1 MSMGTNIVIDV
12 AGRIDKLNN
21 DERQYEGYKRG
32 NSWMHCHNAFVS
44 YSGRNL
50 SDSDFDY
57 LALQLAF
64 YLASW
69 GMYRGS
75 SFLLELDYKIH
86 VPAVE
91 IMMEERYRDLFK
103 MENPF
108 VDPEIAKKYKI
119 LMFGEEGVYNSIE
132 KHYLDAHKSIANQR
146 RKDDENQAEYNP
158 AQESD
163 TLITK
168 ILLGVYGC
176 IPAYDRFFKRGL
188 SMFGRQQWLK
198 SDGNALF
205 KKPTSLGELL
215 QEGALRQELEEYYNA
230 HPEYT
235 FMKVVD
241 MYFFSLGAYF
251 EEGYDKLSSDEKKA
265 KTEVF
270 KEKIGKEYR

>member
-1 MSMGTNIVIDV
+1 MGTNIVIDV

-50 SDSDFDY
+50 SDSDFDS
-57 LALQLAF
+57 LAIHLAF

-75 SFLLELDYKIH
+75 SFLLNMDYKIH
-86 VPAVE
+86 TEPVKM
-91 IMMEERYRDLFK
+91 MMEAQYQKLFNIRNPFADTAHTERYKALLFEK
-103 MENPF
+103 ETGIYCRLEDYYKRAHSAF
-108 VDPEIAKKYKI
+108 AADKEI
-119 LMFGEEGVYNSIE
+119 
-132 KHYLDAHKSIANQR
+132 
-146 RKDDENQAEYNP
+146 EY
-158 AQESD
+158 ESD
-163 TLITK
+163 TLLTK

-198 SDGNALF
+198 NDGNALF
-205 KKPTSLGELL
+205 KKPKSLGELL
-215 QEGALRQELEEYYNA
+215 QEGALRKELEEYYSA

-265 KTEVF
+265 KTEAF